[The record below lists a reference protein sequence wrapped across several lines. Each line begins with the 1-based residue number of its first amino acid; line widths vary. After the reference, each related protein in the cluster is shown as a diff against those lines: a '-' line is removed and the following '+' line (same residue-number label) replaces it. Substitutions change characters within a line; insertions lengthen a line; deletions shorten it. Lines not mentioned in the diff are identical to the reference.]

1 MQDTVSINFQFV
13 ICKWQKIPITWRMN
27 HFVYRVSRKAAE
39 KIFYSSMCQGI
50 LRVRV
55 FRYNERSS
63 NESRHCGEV
72 IRLPPAI
79 NQSSSTLLRG
89 KDIYRESCSR
99 RYKIPTKAREVT
111 IFSVCVILRF

>member
-1 MQDTVSINFQFV
+1 MQDTVSINFQSA
-13 ICKWQKIPITWRMN
+13 ICKWQKIPINSRMN
-27 HFVYRVSRKAAE
+27 HFVYRDSREAAG
-39 KIFYSSMCQGI
+39 KIFYSSMCQGT

-63 NESRHCGEV
+63 DESRHCGEV
-72 IRLPPAI
+72 IRQPPAI

-89 KDIYRESCSR
+89 NDIYRESCSR
-99 RYKIPTKAREVT
+99 GYEISTKAREIT